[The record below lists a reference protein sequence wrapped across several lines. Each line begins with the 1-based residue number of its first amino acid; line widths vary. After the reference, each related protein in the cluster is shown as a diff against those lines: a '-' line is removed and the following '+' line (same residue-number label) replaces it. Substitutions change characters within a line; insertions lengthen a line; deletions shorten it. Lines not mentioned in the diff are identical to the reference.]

1 MTSISFSHTVPD
13 WPLAP
18 FPSLF
23 TVSPLSQGLK
33 VWKSFFSE
41 SFSIKDPVSS
51 LPVRNICM
59 DVEDFL
65 VTLQTLAES
74 KFCSVFWHDVIPCL
88 HYSMQVAVTLT
99 SKVLVLERLVTNQ
112 RASGSPSCPV
122 LPPLQQRHE
131 HLITCVKS
139 PPARHTYSGPRI
151 NPAMFFFFLH
161 LLLLLLLLI

>member
-1 MTSISFSHTVPD
+1 MPD
-13 WPLAP
+13 WPLAL

-23 TVSPLSQGLK
+23 TVSLLSQGLK
-33 VWKSFFSE
+33 VWKSFFPE

-65 VTLQTLAES
+65 VTLRTLAES
-74 KFCSVFWHDVIPCL
+74 EFCSVFWNDNVSPCL
-88 HYSMQVAVTLT
+88 RYSMQVAVTLT
-99 SKVLVLERLVTNQ
+99 SKVLVLERLVTNR
-112 RASGSPSCPV
+112 RASGSACCPV
-122 LPPLQQRHE
+122 LLPLQQRHA
-131 HLITCVKS
+131 HLITCIKS